1 MNQLDAEHQ
10 TALMWAAAFGHSTVV
25 QGLIGREAKAGKTR
39 FRFNQVVRLFDDS
52 VNFMNFVMDGLLTLG
67 PSPNRHRPGH
77 WFLNVFFFFPFEVDL
92 LCKGGKTALMI
103 ACTLGRE
110 AVVAEARL
118 QPQNSDASLNVPNCS
133 DQ

>member
-52 VNFMNFVMDGLLTLG
+52 VNFMNFVMDGLLTPWPVSK
-67 PSPNRHRPGH
+67 PSLSRP
-77 WFLNVFFFFPFEVDL
+77 LVLKRIFFFPFEVDL